1 DDQSQLRAQLYYPF
15 AQVPDPLLHRWS
27 DLMSIA
33 VRTDVD
39 PLSVVEPIR
48 QAVRGAAGDQ
58 VVYQIRTMEQL
69 AESSIARQKFLVLLF
84 GTFAALA
91 MLLAC
96 IGVYGVLAY
105 LTSQR
110 VPEIGVRIAVGAD
123 PAKVFQLVM
132 RQSLQMITAG
142 TLVGGGGGGGG
153 GAGVSGV
160 VVEGVV
166 GGVRGPDP
174 ATFVVMVFILAGAA
188 TLASFVPARRASR
201 IDPLQAL
208 RQE

>member
-110 VPEIGVRIAVGAD
+110 VPEIGVRIPVGAD
-123 PAKVFQLVM
+123 QAKVFELVM
-132 RQSLQMITAG
+132 RRSLQMITAG
-142 TLVGGGGGGGG
+142 LLVGR
-153 GAGVSGV
+153 A
-160 VVEGVV
+160 E
-166 GGVRGPDP
+166 R
-174 ATFVVMVFILAGAA
+174 IAA
-188 TLASFVPARRASR
+188 TRL
-201 IDPLQAL
+201 I
-208 RQE
+208 RQ